1 MADGR
6 CWFLD
11 PKRWAENIF
20 VSNSSNEPLT
30 YERTIPRTVYPA
42 MINLSHKKL
51 DVWKLSVKATADIY
65 AITLLFPKHE
75 LYGLTSQLRRA
86 SVSIPSNIAEGAA
99 RKSAKER
106 RRFYEIAR
114 SSLVEIDTQLEIAKK
129 LDYVTDS
136 DLNGVEDELEHIFA
150 MLSNLMKKT

>member
-1 MADGR
+1 
-6 CWFLD
+6 
-11 PKRWAENIF
+11 
-20 VSNSSNEPLT
+20 
-30 YERTIPRTVYPA
+30 

-51 DVWKLSVKATADIY
+51 DVWRASIKLTAIIY
-65 AITLLFPKHE
+65 ELTLLFPNHE

-114 SSLVEIDTQLEIAKK
+114 SSLVEVDTQLEIADK
-129 LDYVTDS
+129 LNYLS
-136 DLNGVEDELEHIFA
+136 DNNLNKVENKLEHIFA
-150 MLSNLMKKT
+150 MLSNLIKST